1 MYFASLEVCGIIY
14 KKQRREQN
22 MNGIFGDIFD
32 FDGDGRLDIIEQAAE
47 LAFIADI
54 IEDEETDDED
64 DE

>member
-1 MYFASLEVCGIIY
+1 
-14 KKQRREQN
+14 

-32 FDGDGRLDIIEQAAE
+32 FDGDGKLDCIEQAAE

-64 DE
+64 NE

>member
-32 FDGDGRLDIIEQAAE
+32 FDGDGKLDIIEQAAE
-47 LAFIADI
+47 LAFIANI
-54 IEDEETDDED
+54 IEDK
-64 DE
+64 

>member
-1 MYFASLEVCGIIY
+1 
-14 KKQRREQN
+14 
-22 MNGIFGDIFD
+22 MNGILGDIFD

-47 LAFIADI
+47 LTFIETV

>member
-1 MYFASLEVCGIIY
+1 
-14 KKQRREQN
+14 

-47 LAFIADI
+47 LVFIADI
-54 IEDEETDDED
+54 IEDEETDDD

>member
-1 MYFASLEVCGIIY
+1 MFD
-14 KKQRREQN
+14 
-22 MNGIFGDIFD
+22 GIFGDIFD
-32 FDGDGRLDIIEQAAE
+32 FDGDGRLDILEQAAE

>member
-1 MYFASLEVCGIIY
+1 
-14 KKQRREQN
+14 
-22 MNGIFGDIFD
+22 MNGILGDIFD

-64 DE
+64 NE

>member
-1 MYFASLEVCGIIY
+1 MYFAGLEVCGIIY

-47 LAFIADI
+47 LEFIADI

>member
-1 MYFASLEVCGIIY
+1 MFD
-14 KKQRREQN
+14 
-22 MNGIFGDIFD
+22 GIFGDIFD

-54 IEDEETDDED
+54 IEDKETDDED

>member
-1 MYFASLEVCGIIY
+1 
-14 KKQRREQN
+14 

-32 FDGDGRLDIIEQAAE
+32 FDGDGKLDCIEQAE
-47 LAFIADI
+47 EFAFIADI

>member
-1 MYFASLEVCGIIY
+1 
-14 KKQRREQN
+14 

-32 FDGDGRLDIIEQAAE
+32 FDGDGRLDIIEQATE
-47 LAFIADI
+47 LAIIADI